1 MIDLISPL
9 ALGIISGLISGF
21 IPGVG
26 NFATLLI
33 LLPILYQF
41 DPIQILVLY
50 VALTT
55 ISQYIGSI
63 PAITYG
69 VPGESSSIPAVIE
82 SKNLKNSQEVYQSI
96 VQSAIGSTF
105 GGLVVLL
112 VTWLSLD
119 YIMLTVKFFDT
130 KVQLLLYCFMLILMT
145 FILKTNKWYIN
156 ILLMI
161 LGMCLGMIG
170 YNKWFQSDAL
180 TFGISQLYGGIP
192 LVIVMIGLLG
202 IPEILKNFKIKQSY
216 KPLVMNK
223 IKINFNLGSS
233 VWYSLIGFIGGLAP
247 GLTTTMSSQLAYL
260 YSKIKKSTP
269 VQSITASETANNAG
283 AFSQLIPLILLGI
296 PLVGSEALVLNL
308 IEAKGYFLGIT
319 NFETTFGILA
329 ICLLVVNGVGLV
341 LAWPLASRI
350 TKLFNFNIN
359 FVYIAIILIF
369 IGVIIWIGIDNYQ
382 LFFYMITFL
391 LILPLSYL
399 LRKYDTM
406 PLIFAFLIHDRVFE
420 LSLRTVDLYFS

>member
-1 MIDLISPL
+1 
-9 ALGIISGLISGF
+9 
-21 IPGVG
+21 
-26 NFATLLI
+26 
-33 LLPILYQF
+33 
-41 DPIQILVLY
+41 
-50 VALTT
+50 
-55 ISQYIGSI
+55 
-63 PAITYG
+63 
-69 VPGESSSIPAVIE
+69 
-82 SKNLKNSQEVYQSI
+82 
-96 VQSAIGSTF
+96 
-105 GGLVVLL
+105 
-112 VTWLSLD
+112 
-119 YIMLTVKFFDT
+119 
-130 KVQLLLYCFMLILMT
+130 MT

-170 YNKWFQSDAL
+170 YNKWFQSDSL